1 MSFFLCGGEGANLS
15 HIKIK
20 INTSDYFS
28 LLREKGRQNEKKKIV
43 MTHLREKGLIF
54 FVCKKSQP
62 IKMMMVSVGKNGK
75 RIGK

>member
-1 MSFFLCGGEGANLS
+1 M
-15 HIKIK
+15 K
-20 INTSDYFS
+20 
-28 LLREKGRQNEKKKIV
+28 QKKIV